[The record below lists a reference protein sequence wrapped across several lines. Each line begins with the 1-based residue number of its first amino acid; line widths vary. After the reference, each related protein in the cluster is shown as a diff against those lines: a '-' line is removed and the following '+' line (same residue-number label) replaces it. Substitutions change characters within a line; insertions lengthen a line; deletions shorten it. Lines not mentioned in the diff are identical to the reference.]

1 MYPELLKLHQTWEG
15 CPVAQ
20 CGSNTGRGTRGCRS
34 ALVED
39 QTFHSKLHI
48 NMLSILAEEYLP
60 FSKEIISLIEAQ
72 TAKVFIHPQPPII
85 LIVLYLVSAS
95 SQVSLLSKE
104 DS

>member
-1 MYPELLKLHQTWEG
+1 
-15 CPVAQ
+15 
-20 CGSNTGRGTRGCRS
+20 
-34 ALVED
+34 
-39 QTFHSKLHI
+39 
-48 NMLSILAEEYLP
+48 MLSILAEEYLP